1 MKKNLFKKDS
11 SKLTKDSNKNSI
23 FMYKNEQEKD
33 DSISIDSET
42 IEEKMNRL
50 MQLKKL
56 QKKKFN

>member
-42 IEEKMNRL
+42 IEEKMNR
-50 MQLKKL
+50 
-56 QKKKFN
+56 